1 MNFVDAIGCPCY
13 HMSEPISRSQGP
25 QPLENPSRSSD
36 IGHTAAIS
44 GFASSAKQ
52 VSKTSQEE
60 KNVAFS
66 KCPNGVSTPRAY
78 EWEK

>member
-1 MNFVDAIGCPCY
+1 MNFVDAIGCPC

-52 VSKTSQEE
+52 VSKTSQE
-60 KNVAFS
+60 KRGIFQMS
-66 KCPNGVSTPRAY
+66 KNGVSTPRAY